1 LRSNARKLEL
11 NVQQLANWGR
21 ALGEELSSPLFIQLA
36 GDLGAGKTTLAAAIC
51 AGYGVSATV
60 TSPTFSLINR
70 YDGARGPVYH
80 VDLYR
85 LNNPREVAQ
94 LGLLELLREDAIL
107 LLEWPERAEGV
118 LPAADLCIHLEHD
131 ARNPLVR
138 SIQVNM

>member
-1 LRSNARKLEL
+1 VKELPTLLRSNARKLEL

-80 VDLYR
+80 VDL
-85 LNNPREVAQ
+85 
-94 LGLLELLREDAIL
+94 LRHPCMARKTR
-107 LLEWPERAEGV
+107 PVKR
-118 LPAADLCIHLEHD
+118 PA
-131 ARNPLVR
+131 
-138 SIQVNM
+138 